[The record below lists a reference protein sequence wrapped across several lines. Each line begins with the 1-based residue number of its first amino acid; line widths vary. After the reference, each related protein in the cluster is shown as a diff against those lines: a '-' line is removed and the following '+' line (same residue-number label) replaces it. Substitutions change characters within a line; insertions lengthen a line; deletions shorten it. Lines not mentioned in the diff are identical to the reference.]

1 MYFYNKILT
10 FAHVRFYIIGGDHS
24 IAFGSVAAALKANPD
39 VGVIWVDAHAD
50 LNTPLTSP
58 SGNMHGMPLGILMHL
73 YDPSTIPGFEWMSDI
88 PKLKPEQLSYIGLRD
103 VDQGEANFVREL
115 GIQTF
120 TMHHIDLYGIGG
132 VVAQVLDHQGD
143 RPLHMSYD
151 IDAVDPIEAPSTGTV
166 VRGGLTFREAH
177 YVAEAVSDTGNLKSM
192 DIVEVNPQLEP
203 GEGANMTADMGLQLT
218 LSAMGTRIL

>member
-1 MYFYNKILT
+1 M
-10 FAHVRFYIIGGDHS
+10 
-24 IAFGSVAAALKANPD
+24 
-39 VGVIWVDAHAD
+39 
-50 LNTPLTSP
+50 
-58 SGNMHGMPLGILMHL
+58 
-73 YDPSTIPGFEWMSDI
+73 
-88 PKLKPEQLSYIGLRD
+88 
-103 VDQGEANFVREL
+103 
-115 GIQTF
+115 
-120 TMHHIDLYGIGG
+120 YGIGG